1 MNAFKD
7 IGFYPKNL
15 VIRHDFNFIGTIS
28 RGLRVNSMRSVK
40 MIMEYILE
48 DLATMD
54 YYNLMMLELP
64 MLLTKKIDVK
74 NFFKVEEDEDADVEA
89 E

>member
-1 MNAFKD
+1 
-7 IGFYPKNL
+7 
-15 VIRHDFNFIGTIS
+15 
-28 RGLRVNSMRSVK
+28 

-64 MLLTKKIDVK
+64 QLLST
-74 NFFKVEEDEDADVEA
+74 
-89 E
+89 

>member
-1 MNAFKD
+1 MKAFKD
-7 IGFYPKNL
+7 IGFYQINL

-28 RGLRVNSMRSVK
+28 RGLEMGSMRSVK
-40 MIMEYILE
+40 MIMEFILE

-64 MLLTKKIDVK
+64 MLIATKKIDVK
-74 NFFKVEEDEDADVEA
+74 NFFKIEEDEDED
-89 E
+89 

>member
-1 MNAFKD
+1 M
-7 IGFYPKNL
+7 
-15 VIRHDFNFIGTIS
+15 
-28 RGLRVNSMRSVK
+28 NSMRSVK

-64 MLLTKKIDVK
+64 QLLST
-74 NFFKVEEDEDADVEA
+74 
-89 E
+89 